1 MVYER
6 YAKAIEK
13 VLGGIVQRE
22 HYDVDISEI
31 WIETSIPQDLIIE
44 IIEKIPLQLPETL
57 HSITLGDKILWKR
70 KDS

>member
-1 MVYER
+1 MLYER

-13 VLGGIVQRE
+13 VLGTIIQRE
-22 HYDVDISEI
+22 RYDVDVSEI

-44 IIEKIPLQLPETL
+44 ILEKFPLQFPETL
-57 HSITLGDKILWKR
+57 HSITLGERIVWKR

>member
-13 VLGGIVQRE
+13 VIGTIVQRE
-22 HYDVDISEI
+22 RYDVDISEI
-31 WIETSIPQDLIIE
+31 WIETSIPQDLIVE
-44 IIEKIPLQLPETL
+44 ILEKFPLQLPETL
-57 HSITLGDKILWKR
+57 HSITLGERTVWKR